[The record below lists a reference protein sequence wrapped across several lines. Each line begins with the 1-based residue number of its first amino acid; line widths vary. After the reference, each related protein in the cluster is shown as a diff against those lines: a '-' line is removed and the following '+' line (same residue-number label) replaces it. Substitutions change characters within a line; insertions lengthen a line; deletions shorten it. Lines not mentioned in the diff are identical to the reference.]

1 MILKTLLGLSL
12 LVGAAIDGRMPGGGI
27 TPDGAEAAL
36 HMSPRQKIAAVRPLV
51 RSATDCVAQA
61 VAADPRF
68 PHADAVLINELIADS
83 MPSCVDAMRAMM
95 DAYDRYFGAGMGE
108 TFFTGPYLDVL
119 PRAVH
124 RVLQRGVDRTD
135 GDPQE

>member
-12 LVGAAIDGRMPGGGI
+12 VVSAAIDGRMPGGV
-27 TPDGAEAAL
+27 TSDGTEAAI
-36 HMSPRQKIAAVRPLV
+36 HMSPQQRNAAVRPLE
-51 RSATDCVAQA
+51 RSATDCVARR

-68 PHADAVLINELIADS
+68 PQADPVLINELIVDS
-83 MPSCVDAMRAMM
+83 MPSCADAMRAMM

-108 TFFTGPYLDVL
+108 SFFTGPYLDVL

-124 RVLQRGVDRTD
+124 RALQRNVDQK
-135 GDPQE
+135 DPQD